1 MGTNSTIAALDYCPM
16 SESFVYRKWQISVS
30 VLIMHSIA
38 DRNVTGKVMSST
50 VVLILGPS
58 SDCIEI
64 CVPSP
69 VSVLRSLCWKTL
81 HTDSVAAAKP
91 FSCYNAPESFSRL

>member
-1 MGTNSTIAALDYCPM
+1 
-16 SESFVYRKWQISVS
+16 
-30 VLIMHSIA
+30 
-38 DRNVTGKVMSST
+38 MSST

-69 VSVLRSLCWKTL
+69 ISVLRSLWWKTL

-91 FSCYNAPESFSRL
+91 CSCCNNPESFSRLKTVESWMMSPRRQEWPVSGEGFVRVNQLHLCLVSFNIVL